1 MRLAEKM
8 GLSGGLAPG
17 RPTAGRL
24 AAASVAVALA
34 VLALKLVAW
43 WLTGSLALWSDALES
58 VVNVAAAGAALLAI
72 RLADKPADRQHP
84 YGHHKAEYFS
94 AVLEGVL
101 VILAA
106 LSIAWAAREALAAPR
121 MPVASS
127 VGLGVNAAASVLNGA
142 WAWVLVRRGRALAS
156 PALVADGR
164 HLWTDVVSSAGV
176 LAGLGLAL
184 ATGWAVLDPLLAL
197 AVAVNILWSGWVM
210 VRASVGGLMDEAVDR
225 ATMGRINAR
234 ILEAGEGAIE
244 AHDLRTRHAGRMTFV
259 DFHLVVPGA
268 MSVSEAHRIC
278 DRIEAAL
285 REEVGEAVITI
296 HVEPHGKAKE
306 HPDHGALVI

>member
-1 MRLAEKM
+1 MRLADM
-8 GLSGGLAPG
+8 
-17 RPTAGRL
+17 TAGGAAARWTAARL
-24 AAASVAVALA
+24 AAGSVGVALA
-34 VLALKLVAW
+34 VLALKLLAW

-58 VVNVAAAGAALLAI
+58 VVNVAASGAALLAI

-94 AVLEGVL
+94 AVVEGVL

-106 LSIAWAAREALAAPR
+106 LSIAWAAWEALLVPR
-121 MPVASS
+121 MPAFSGA
-127 VGLGVNAAASVLNGA
+127 GLAVNALASVLNGA
-142 WAWVLVRRGRALAS
+142 WAWVLIRRGRAMGS

-164 HLWTDVVSSAGV
+164 HLVTDVVSSAGV

-184 ATGWAVLDPLLAL
+184 STGWAVLDPLLAL
-197 AVAVNILWSGWVM
+197 AVAGNILWSGWVL
-210 VRASVGGLMDEAVDR
+210 VRASIGGLMDEAVDR
-225 ATMGRINAR
+225 ATMARINAR

-268 MSVSEAHRIC
+268 HERQRGAPHLRPHRGGAAGR
-278 DRIEAAL
+278 DRRGGDHHPCRAA
-285 REEVGEAVITI
+285 RQ
-296 HVEPHGKAKE
+296 GK
-306 HPDHGALVI
+306 GSRVRW

>member
-1 MRLAEKM
+1 MRLADM
-8 GLSGGLAPG
+8 
-17 RPTAGRL
+17 TAGGAAGRWTAARL
-24 AAASVAVALA
+24 AAGSVGVALA
-34 VLALKLVAW
+34 VLGLKLLAW

-58 VVNVAAAGAALLAI
+58 VVNVAASGAALLAI

-94 AVLEGVL
+94 AVVEGVL

-106 LSIAWAAREALAAPR
+106 LSIAWAAWEALLVPR
-121 MPVASS
+121 MPTFSGA
-127 VGLGVNAAASVLNGA
+127 GLAVNALASVLNGA
-142 WAWVLVRRGRALAS
+142 WAWVLIRRGRAMGS

-164 HLWTDVVSSAGV
+164 HLVTDVVSSAGV
-176 LAGLGLAL
+176 LVGLGLAL
-184 ATGWAVLDPLLAL
+184 STGWAVLDPLLAL
-197 AVAVNILWSGWVM
+197 AVAGNILWSGWVL
-210 VRASVGGLMDEAVDR
+210 VRASIGGLMDEAVDR
-225 ATMGRINAR
+225 ATMARINAR

-285 REEVGEAVITI
+285 RAEIGEAVITI

-306 HPDHGALVI
+306 QGALVI